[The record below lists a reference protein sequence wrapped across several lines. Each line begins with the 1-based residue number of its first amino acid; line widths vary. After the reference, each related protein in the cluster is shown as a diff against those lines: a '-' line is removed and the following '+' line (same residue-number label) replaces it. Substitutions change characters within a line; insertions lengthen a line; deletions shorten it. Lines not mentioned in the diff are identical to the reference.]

1 MADTRQIER
10 QMCMLSILSES
21 IKGYTIQELHSSMQK
36 LGIDVSKKTIER
48 DIDNISRHFYV
59 FEENKDGETRYKANK
74 YKVENLNFTI
84 SELISLYFLQQVIK
98 PYQKLDVGKTAGAL
112 IRKVLE
118 QTPSINQAYI
128 DSVSD
133 LFIVNPADVVQEKT
147 IDETHIQ
154 IVREAIEKKYKLSLE
169 YYSFNNDE
177 LTCRTI
183 DPYILEIRE
192 GCYHLIGFC
201 HLRNEVR
208 DFRISRIRKLEMLD
222 ETFERPENFY
232 EHYSQNRF
240 EKMTSDEKII
250 LKIIFEGQT
259 ARYIKEYENCK
270 ADKITDLS
278 DGKILFE
285 KKTTYTPDILQ
296 WVLRF
301 GADAEVIEPEALRFE
316 VKWEAKRMAKKYGE

>member
-1 MADTRQIER
+1 MSDTRQIER
-10 QMCMLSILSES
+10 QMHILSILSES
-21 IKGYTIQELHSSMQK
+21 IKGYTIQELHSSMHK

-59 FEENKDGETRYKANK
+59 FEENKDGETRYKAKKFTVDNI
-74 YKVENLNFTI
+74 NFTI

-98 PYQKLDVGKTAGAL
+98 PYEKLDVGKTAGAL
-112 IRKVLE
+112 IQKVLE
-118 QTPSINQAYI
+118 QTPSINQSYI

-154 IVREAIEKKYKLSLE
+154 TVREAIEKKYRLRLE

-177 LTCRTI
+177 LTSRI
-183 DPYILEIRE
+183 VDPYILEIRE

-201 HLRNEVR
+201 HLRYEVR
-208 DFRISRIRKLEMLD
+208 DFRISRIRKLEMLN

-240 EKMTSDEKII
+240 EKMTSDEKIT

-259 ARYIKEYENCK
+259 ARYIKEYENYK
-270 ADKITDLS
+270 ADKITDLN

-301 GADAEVIEPEALRFE
+301 GADAEVIEPEVLRFE
-316 VKWEAKRMAKKYGE
+316 VKWEAKRMAKKYGD